1 MSCSCDHLWYKCSLS
16 TLGFDFVAV
25 SKADCPCTYMD
36 TSGCRNLPECSY
48 SMTKNDLCEASKA
61 LPDGNKHYDVNNCDF
76 GIFNDYDVFRY
87 IGGKIQ
93 MFTINS

>member
-1 MSCSCDHLWYKCSLS
+1 MI
-16 TLGFDFVAV
+16 
-25 SKADCPCTYMD
+25 
-36 TSGCRNLPECSY
+36 
-48 SMTKNDLCEASKA
+48 KNDLCEANKA

-93 MFTINS
+93 MFNTSS

>member
-1 MSCSCDHLWYKCSLS
+1 
-16 TLGFDFVAV
+16 
-25 SKADCPCTYMD
+25 
-36 TSGCRNLPECSY
+36 
-48 SMTKNDLCEASKA
+48 MTKNDLCEASKA

-93 MFTINS
+93 MYTITS